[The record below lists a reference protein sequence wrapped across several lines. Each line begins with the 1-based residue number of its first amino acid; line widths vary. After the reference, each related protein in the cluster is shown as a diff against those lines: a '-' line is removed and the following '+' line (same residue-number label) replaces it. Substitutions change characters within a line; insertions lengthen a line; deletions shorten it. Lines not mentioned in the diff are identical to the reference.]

1 MSDETHVL
9 YNADCPVCR
18 VEIDSYRRRAVRD
31 GLPLRFDTL
40 EEAASWGIT
49 PDQAARRLHVR
60 QGGQVLSGLPA
71 FRALWSEMPGFRW
84 LAWVTGLWGV
94 RQVAG
99 AVYDHVLA
107 PGLYA
112 MHVRRERKRLRQS

>member
-1 MSDETHVL
+1 MQDDETHIL
-9 YNADCPVCR
+9 YNADCPICR
-18 VEIDSYRRRAVRD
+18 VEIDSYRRRALKD

-40 EEAASWGIT
+40 DEAERWGI
-49 PDQAARRLHVR
+49 PRDQAARRLHIR
-60 QGGQVLSGLPA
+60 KGGQMLSGLPA
-71 FRALWSEMPGFRW
+71 FRALWAEMPGFRW

-99 AVYDHVLA
+99 AVYDHLLA

-112 MHVRRERKRLRQS
+112 MHRRRERRKALR

>member
-1 MSDETHVL
+1 MSEKTHVL
-9 YNADCPVCR
+9 YNDDCPICR
-18 VEIDSYRRRAVRD
+18 FEIDSYRRRAVKA

-40 EEAASWGIT
+40 EAAADWGIT

-60 QGGQVLSGLPA
+60 QGGEVLSGLPA
-71 FRALWSEMPGFRW
+71 FRALWAEMPGFRW
-84 LAWVTGLWGV
+84 LAWVTGVWGV

-107 PGLYA
+107 PALYA
-112 MHVRRERKRLRQS
+112 MHVRRVRRRG